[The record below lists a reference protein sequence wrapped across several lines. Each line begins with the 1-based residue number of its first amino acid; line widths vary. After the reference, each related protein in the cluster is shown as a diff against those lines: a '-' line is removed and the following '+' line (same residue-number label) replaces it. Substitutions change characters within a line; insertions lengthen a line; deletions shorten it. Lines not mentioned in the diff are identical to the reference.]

1 MTLLGLF
8 YDLLPL
14 SLRTTDCCSSLALCL
29 LLRLSYTTAPI
40 PCSVLLGL
48 CTVRTTRLICN
59 RAEGRHHTRVRVREG
74 RKHPTEIQRLV
85 LEDEFAPDKRLLH
98 SHASDHTY
106 TLVAVLTRRNQHLTT
121 ARPSRDYPNQH
132 PKESATG
139 PFVPH
144 IDSV

>member
-29 LLRLSYTTAPI
+29 LLRLSYTTALI
-40 PCSVLLGL
+40 LCSVLLSL
-48 CTVRTTRLICN
+48 CTVQTTRLICN
-59 RAEGRHHTRVRVREG
+59 RAEGRHHTRVREG
-74 RKHPTEIQRLV
+74 RKHPTEIQSLV
-85 LEDEFAPDKRLLH
+85 LEDEVDPDIRLLR
-98 SHASDHTY
+98 SRASDHTY